1 VNAPSAQINERSAVC
16 LLALADLTP
25 ARKWSE
31 ASAPL
36 RGITQMMD
44 WFREHYKKSYAP
56 NTRETVRRQ
65 TMHQFVQMGLA
76 VQNPD
81 DPGRAINSPKW
92 SYRLSEPAL
101 GFLRTF
107 GAEALQAALA
117 EYLSAVQNLLK
128 RIDRDI
134 PRIPVACLMV
144 AQSRSQPG
152 WQNEL
157 IKAIIEEF
165 CPRFAPRG
173 TVLYVGDAGD
183 KFVVNEAG
191 AFAEMGIVLDPHGK
205 MPDVVVHHTTKN
217 WLLLIEAVTSHGPVH
232 QKRPNELKTL
242 FQRHPGLV
250 FVTAFPSRRAMVK
263 YLAQVSWES
272 EVWVADD
279 ADHMIHFNG
288 ERFLG
293 PY

>member
-36 RGITQMMD
+36 RGIRQMMD

-101 GFLRTF
+101 ELLRTF
-107 GAEALQAALA
+107 GTEAWQAALA

-144 AQSRSQPG
+144 AQSRSQP
-152 WQNEL
+152 
-157 IKAIIEEF
+157 A
-165 CPRFAPRG
+165 
-173 TVLYVGDAGD
+173 
-183 KFVVNEAG
+183 
-191 AFAEMGIVLDPHGK
+191 GK
-205 MPDVVVHHTTKN
+205 MN
-217 WLLLIEAVTSHGPVH
+217 
-232 QKRPNELKTL
+232 
-242 FQRHPGLV
+242 
-250 FVTAFPSRRAMVK
+250 
-263 YLAQVSWES
+263 
-272 EVWVADD
+272 
-279 ADHMIHFNG
+279 
-288 ERFLG
+288 
-293 PY
+293 